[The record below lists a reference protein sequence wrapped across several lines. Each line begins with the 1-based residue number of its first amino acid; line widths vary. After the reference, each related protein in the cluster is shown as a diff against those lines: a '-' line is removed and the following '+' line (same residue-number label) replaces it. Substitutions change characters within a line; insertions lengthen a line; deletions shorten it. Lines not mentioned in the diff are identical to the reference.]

1 MYKDIRPSG
10 ECMTSEHQMKNL
22 KMVLEYDGA
31 AYYGWQRQAGVR
43 TIQETVE
50 DRILLMTRERVT
62 LIGSGRTDAGV
73 HALRQVANF
82 RTSTRLSEGSLL
94 RGLNS
99 LLPRD
104 VAVKEITEVNEE
116 FHSQYDAKSKV
127 YEYRIFNSPNRTA
140 LWRNYCWHVYGQLD
154 LEAMKKAAGMLPG
167 RRDFSSFCA
176 SGHESKSMVRE
187 IFDCRLDSDGKEM
200 AVFSVEAD
208 GFLKYMV
215 RNIVGTLVDVG
226 RSKLSPE
233 GFRRV
238 MEAKDRRK
246 AGPTA
251 PANGLFLVGVKYA

>member
-1 MYKDIRPSG
+1 
-10 ECMTSEHQMKNL
+10 MKNL
-22 KMVLEYDGA
+22 KMVLEYDGT
-31 AYYGWQRQAGVR
+31 AYYGWQRQVGVR

-50 DRILLMTRERVT
+50 GRILLMTRERVT

-82 RTSTRLSEGSLL
+82 RTATHLSEETLL

-104 VAVKEITEVNEE
+104 IVVKEITEVDEE

-127 YEYRIFNSPNRTA
+127 YEYRIFNSPTRTA
-140 LWRNYCWHVYGQLD
+140 LLRNYCWHVYGHLD
-154 LEAMKKAAGMLPG
+154 LEAMKEAAGMLPG

-187 IFDCRLDSDGKEM
+187 VFDCRLESDCKGM
-200 AVFSVEAD
+200 VFFSVEAD
-208 GFLKYMV
+208 GFLRYMV

-226 RSKLSPE
+226 KSKLSPE
-233 GFRRV
+233 GFRQV
-238 MEAKDRRK
+238 MKAKDRRK
-246 AGPTA
+246 AGVTA
-251 PANGLFLVGVKYA
+251 PPNGLFLVDVKYA